1 MRGRWLVK
9 KPDARVSFWRGMNL
23 RKCVGILPAERRIL
37 RRGLAGEGGRAT
49 RRGSSFGRD
58 AHPAR
63 DTPPPLLHGF

>member
-1 MRGRWLVK
+1 MK

-37 RRGLAGEGGRAT
+37 RRGLAGEGGRAC
-49 RRGSSFGRD
+49 
-58 AHPAR
+58 PAR